1 MKLPNLSEVEKRF
14 SPVYWGYTSSI
25 PEKAYKAVCPT
36 VSELD
41 ELYGSGSSSYWINVQ
56 ITALF
61 GSSSNRDVELICGIK
76 LFSDSFASQ
85 VGIYKLSELMLFFSR
100 YKAGTYDNSYST
112 FDTRRIGGAFF
123 KEFLPQRLSE
133 LTRIQREDYNRDI
146 QEKKEQWKKTSV
158 TYEEY
163 LKIKKNES
171 TLLDT
176 PEH

>member
-112 FDTRRIGGAFF
+112 FDTRRIGGAFLKNF
-123 KEFLPQRLSE
+123 FHSVYLNLQE
-133 LTRIQREDYNRDI
+133 YNAKIIIEIFRKKRTV
-146 QEKKEQWKKTSV
+146 EKNICD
-158 TYEEY
+158 
-163 LKIKKNES
+163 L
-171 TLLDT
+171 
-176 PEH
+176 